1 MKKITFM
8 LMLLLCATVNAAN
21 TTKTVSQVTDGVA
34 LTTNVDYVITGETPF
49 ATTGSVDIQSTE
61 HAVLIIQAA
70 KPSVTKKKWLKY
82 VYINGE
88 AAVDGTNCMVR
99 SYGRGS
105 IIFPYGSDF
114 APLTCYTEKDF
125 GGESCN
131 TYTEGSSGGF
141 MKTLS
146 TAALNNRIRSFKL
159 KRGYMVTFALG
170 TGGWGYS
177 RCFIAHDEDLEMNM
191 PTNMD
196 SRVSSYRV
204 FKWWYA
210 HKAGLASTGSATENS
225 AVNSSWC
232 YDWAAGNASLEP
244 DREWVPNHIYE
255 DWPSPSACGSV
266 TQSCHMKTNN
276 EPYNKSDDHPQTVE
290 DILANWQNLMRTGMR
305 LCTPSSWDGSDYWNG
320 DGYCIKPFLD
330 SIDARGWRCDL
341 VDAHCYWTEGTFGAL
356 QTHWWP
362 NYHRPIWVSEWI
374 WGASWN
380 GNGCWGSGVTN
391 QDIYNTT
398 VRILNNLNSMG
409 AVERYAY
416 WNGESKGHIY
426 ENGGL
431 TDLGSFYSTMDVGI
445 GYNKSYEFIPTVVY
459 AKPQNLT
466 GTYNK
471 KVGTFTIT
479 WNDVNGDMLDSITVE
494 CKVPGS
500 TRYVRLATL
509 QPKDRI
515 NKDGPSYTYVDTPE
529 ESGAYYYRIC
539 NYKIGE
545 KTLVYSDELA
555 NTVTASYGIEGLQYG
570 SVSVTNT
577 DAVSTDFSE
586 YFDATPAVFMGI
598 CTNSNSSL
606 YPGNLIT
613 SAGMKKFN
621 YQVLPW
627 TKQGASAATTL
638 SKPEELPFLAMAS
651 GNYKYGN
658 LDCEVGVA
666 KIARASKGVGEI
678 TFAQPFP
685 DGVTPIVI
693 VEIRNPTYK
702 TDAIATSL
710 SDITNTGFKVVCQY
724 ETGVGKDVSFEINL
738 SYLAITPGKGDMI
751 HEVSDSVV
759 IDADTVS
766 TQVYHL
772 DNYVDSIVY
781 TIDQTIRDT
790 YTNVIV
796 AAGIGENNMYGASA
810 RDCTFKDG
818 DEILYFKKPR
828 IFGKCQSSNY
838 TGATILRQ
846 SSKLT
851 DTDQSSEH
859 YGYVYGAKVKRQHD
873 SSNPCKTTAAYSDP
887 LGWVVIDNADDTYA
901 ERFKRVEAYE
911 LVDVTP
917 TKVDAPE
924 AVEAPAEIVT
934 IYNLSGMPIPKLQKG
949 VNVVKYSNGKF
960 KKLFVR

>member
-34 LTTNVDYVITGETPF
+34 LTTDVDYVITNETPF

-82 VYINGE
+82 VYINGA
-88 AAVDGTNCMVR
+88 AAVDGTNCQVR
-99 SYGRGS
+99 PYGRGT

-114 APLTCYTEKDF
+114 APLTCYTEKNF

-131 TYTEGSSGGF
+131 TYREGHSGGY

-146 TAALNNRIRSFKL
+146 NATLNNQIRSFKL

-170 TGGWGYS
+170 TSGWGYS
-177 RCFIAHDEDLEMNM
+177 RCFIAHDEDLEMDL

-196 SRVSSYRV
+196 SRVSSFRV

-210 HKAGLASTGSATENS
+210 HKAGLASNGD
-225 AVNSSWC
+225 AVANKALNSSWC
-232 YDWAAGNASLEP
+232 YDWAQGNASLEP
-244 DREWVPNHIYE
+244 DQEWVPNHIYE
-255 DWPSPSACGSV
+255 DYPSSSVCGSV

-276 EPYNKSDDHPQTVE
+276 EPGNSADDHPQSVETV
-290 DILANWQNLMRTGMR
+290 LANWENLMRTGMR
-305 LCTPSSWDGSDYWNG
+305 LCSESSHDGSMSHLQEF
-320 DGYCIKPFLD
+320 CRA
-330 SIDARGWRCDL
+330 IDERGWRCDL
-341 VDAHCYWTEGTFGAL
+341 MDFHCYWTGNFNNLQWFSSNYGGTDING
-356 QTHWWP
+356 
-362 NYHRPIWVSEWI
+362 NVRPVWISEWI

-380 GNGCWGSGVTN
+380 HNGCWGSGVTDN
-391 QDIYNTT
+391 DIYNTT
-398 VRILNNLNSMG
+398 VSILNTLNNSEV
-409 AVERYAY
+409 VERYAY

-426 ENGGL
+426 ESTGL
-431 TDLGSFYSTMDVGI
+431 TRLGEYYSTMNVGI
-445 GYNKSYEFIPTVVY
+445 GFRKDKQFIPYVVY
-459 AKPQNLT
+459 SPAYDVA
-466 GTYNK
+466 GTYDK
-471 KVGTFTIT
+471 KKGSYTIK
-479 WNDVNGDMLDSITVE
+479 WNDKNGDMLDSITVE
-494 CKVPGS
+494 CKLPGK
-500 TRYVRLATL
+500 TKYVQVAKLE
-509 QPKDRI
+509 PKDRTTAA
-515 NKDGPSYTYVDTPE
+515 GPSYTYVDTPE

-545 KTLVYSDELA
+545 KTPVYSEELS

-738 SYLAITPGKGDMI
+738 SYMAITPGKGDMI

-781 TIDQTIRDT
+781 TIDQTVRDT

-796 AAGIGENNMYGASA
+796 AAGTGENNMYGTSA

-838 TGATILRQ
+838 PGATILRQ

-851 DTDQSSEH
+851 VTDRESEL
-859 YGYVYGAKVKRQHD
+859 YGYVYGVKVKRQTD
-873 SSNPCKTTAAYSDP
+873 KTNPSPTTSAYSDP

-901 ERFKRVEAYE
+901 ERIKRVEAYE

-924 AVEAPAEIVT
+924 EVEAPAEIVT